1 MKIQQQQQQ
10 QQNPEDRKLIRF
22 LYLLNVIGVHNNED
36 TEQSDGDEEVQ
47 VLQNSSHFGSHHL
60 WEPLLHPYE
69 RLLWIHLSLSLS
81 LRTENFPER
90 VTENFKALDSLFFST
105 LYPIPSR
112 HVSND
117 ADYINKKKKG
127 QLVFTFSL
135 VLTKIIHSFLQY
147 STVLYESG
155 KFLNNMFG
163 WVEEGK
169 KMRKKKRFLYVW
181 DLERVKVERE

>member
-10 QQNPEDRKLIRF
+10 QQQQKNPEDRKLIRF

-90 VTENFKALDSLFFST
+90 VTENFKALDLLFFST

-127 QLVFTFSL
+127 Q
-135 VLTKIIHSFLQY
+135 
-147 STVLYESG
+147 
-155 KFLNNMFG
+155 
-163 WVEEGK
+163 
-169 KMRKKKRFLYVW
+169 
-181 DLERVKVERE
+181 

>member
-1 MKIQQQQQQ
+1 MKRYKYSKTALTLGLTICE
-10 QQNPEDRKLIRF
+10 NRSCTRM
-22 LYLLNVIGVHNNED
+22 NVC
-36 TEQSDGDEEVQ
+36 S
-47 VLQNSSHFGSHHL
+47 GS
-60 WEPLLHPYE
+60 
-69 RLLWIHLSLSLS
+69 ISLS

-90 VTENFKALDSLFFST
+90 VTENFKALDLLFFST

>member
-1 MKIQQQQQQ
+1 MAMKRYKYSKTALTLGLTICE
-10 QQNPEDRKLIRF
+10 NRSCTRM
-22 LYLLNVIGVHNNED
+22 NVC
-36 TEQSDGDEEVQ
+36 S
-47 VLQNSSHFGSHHL
+47 GS
-60 WEPLLHPYE
+60 
-69 RLLWIHLSLSLS
+69 ISLSLS

-155 KFLNNMFG
+155 KFLNNIFG